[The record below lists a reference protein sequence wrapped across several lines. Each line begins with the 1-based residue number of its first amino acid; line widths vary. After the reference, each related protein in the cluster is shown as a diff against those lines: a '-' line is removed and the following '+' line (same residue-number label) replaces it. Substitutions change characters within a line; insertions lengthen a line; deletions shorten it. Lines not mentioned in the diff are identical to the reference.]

1 MQLQVKL
8 RFTDKKKKNAIKQIQ
23 RVKQGQG
30 QKQAKGQVNVKQ
42 DNLGKTKSKM

>member
-8 RFTDKKKKNAIKQIQ
+8 RFTDKKKNAVKQIQ

-42 DNLGKTKSKM
+42 DNLGKTMSKM